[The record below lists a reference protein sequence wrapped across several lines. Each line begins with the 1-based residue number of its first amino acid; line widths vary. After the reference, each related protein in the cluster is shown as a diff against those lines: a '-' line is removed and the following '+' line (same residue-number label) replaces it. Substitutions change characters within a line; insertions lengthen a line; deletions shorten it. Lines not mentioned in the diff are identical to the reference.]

1 MTTSSTKP
9 SMEQSNLPSATAENQ
24 LVYDSFE
31 HSMTGAGIMRL
42 LRATHVIS
50 ELRERKKLLALPS
63 KNVLPD
69 DISTEPEDS
78 VAWEK
83 ITVSPENLTK
93 QASEA
98 LINNYLSATYL
109 RALSLVTDFLQ
120 NDKAIPVSSPE
131 QNLNRALNRLIL
143 LEELETYL
151 LEKYKSDI
159 YA

>member
-1 MTTSSTKP
+1 MEHSISP
-9 SMEQSNLPSATAENQ
+9 SVSAANQ

-31 HSMTGAGIMRL
+31 QSMTGAGIMRL

-50 ELRERKKLLALPS
+50 ELRERKKLLSLE
-63 KNVLPD
+63 PD
-69 DISTEPEDS
+69 NYHPDEISTQPEDS
-78 VAWEK
+78 VAWEQ
-83 ITVSPENLTK
+83 ISVSVQQLTDQGSAEK
-93 QASEA
+93 PVLEK
-98 LINNYLSATYL
+98 YLAATYL

-120 NDKAIPVSSPE
+120 NDKAIPVSSSE

-151 LEKYKSDI
+151 KEKYRSDI

>member
-1 MTTSSTKP
+1 MP
-9 SMEQSNLPSATAENQ
+9 FATAENQ

-63 KNVLPD
+63 ENVLPD

-83 ITVSPENLTK
+83 ITVSPEKLTE

-98 LINNYLSATYL
+98 VVKNYLAATYL
-109 RALSLVTDFLQ
+109 RALRLVTDFLQ

-143 LEELETYL
+143 LEKLETYL